1 MKLVSASPPRLIA
14 YPREIRP
21 NEGTMKTLVSKILA
35 ISVLIV
41 SANAMAQEQ
50 RAYIG
55 GSFGFATANI
65 DCGGAPTCDK
75 NGTSASGYVGY
86 RFTPVFAGE
95 LRYLHA
101 GPATLAGGGVSAKF
115 KTDGFGLV
123 AALSA
128 PVGTGTNWM
137 ATSRLG
143 IMYNKSVIDVSA
155 GGSSGSVS
163 DRNAQPYLG
172 IEFGYKV
179 NQGITGTFGWEFTR
193 GKLNFSDGSANAN
206 INGLSAGLR
215 FDF

>member
-1 MKLVSASPPRLIA
+1 
-14 YPREIRP
+14 
-21 NEGTMKTLVSKILA
+21 
-35 ISVLIV
+35 
-41 SANAMAQEQ
+41 MAQEQ
-50 RAYIG
+50 KAYIG

-75 NGTSASGYVGY
+75 NGTSASGYGGY
-86 RFTPVFAGE
+86 RFTPWFAGE

-101 GPATLAGGGVSAKF
+101 GPTTLAGGGVSAEF

-137 ATSRLG
+137 ATTRLG
-143 IMYNKSVIDVSA
+143 VMYNKSVVDVSA
-155 GGSSGSVS
+155 SGSSASVS
-163 DRNAQPYLG
+163 DKNAQPYLG

-179 NQGITGTFGWEFTR
+179 NQVVTGTFGWEFTR
-193 GKLNFSDGSANAN
+193 AKLNVSQGSISVSETANVNA
-206 INGLSAGLR
+206 LSAGVR